1 MRLIDAD
8 YLKQA
13 LSSNCK
19 PELCPDYENAWCKT
33 CCPHNDF
40 ENIIDDVPTVKTRPR
55 GKWILCQ
62 DTYFSRCS
70 ICGDI
75 WLNEECKNYCS
86 NCGADMRGE
95 ENDTKRT

>member
-40 ENIIDDVPTVKTRPR
+40 ENIIDDVPTVKTRPQ
-55 GKWILCQ
+55 GEWEFDSEHTEFGNPYGAYK
-62 DTYFSRCS
+62 CS
-70 ICGDI
+70 CCGGHSSD
-75 WLNEECKNYCS
+75 KYPYCFW
-86 NCGADMRGE
+86 CGADMRGKE
-95 ENDTKRT
+95 E